1 MEPLLRTPALLAWLR
16 MQRIE
21 QKVHRAVSAQLQ
33 TVGLTDA
40 QFYVLA
46 HVRFAEGQ
54 IQQEVADARLVTQ
67 ANICQMVTKL
77 EGDGLLV
84 RQREGRSNRL
94 FLTERGRTLID
105 SILPGHERLLA
116 AHFGELPLESQ
127 HLLHQLLRDLDHAL
141 DRAAANQQRASGGTS
156 L

>member
-1 MEPLLRTPALLAWLR
+1 

-33 TVGLTDA
+33 SVGLTDA

-77 EGDGLLV
+77 EADGLLV
-84 RQREGRSNRL
+84 RHREGRSNRL

-116 AHFGELPLESQ
+116 AHFAELPLESQ
-127 HLLHQLLRDLDHAL
+127 QLLHQLPAILTTRWIAQRQTSSGL
-141 DRAAANQQRASGGTS
+141 AAGLLSERLSKSVFATTGG
-156 L
+156 